1 MSKKMT
7 YKDIQRLEVEQ
18 GINGGGKTKRKKKK
32 EIKTNF

>member
-18 GINGGGKTKRKKKK
+18 GINGGEKTKRKKRKK
-32 EIKTNF
+32 LKQIF